1 MTNTTTVTNVRD
13 NKMVR
18 LAVIG
23 VLIIIVVYLLYSVS

>member
-1 MTNTTTVTNVRD
+1 MANTPAVTNVRD

-23 VLIIIVVYLLYSVS
+23 VLIIIVAYLLYSVS